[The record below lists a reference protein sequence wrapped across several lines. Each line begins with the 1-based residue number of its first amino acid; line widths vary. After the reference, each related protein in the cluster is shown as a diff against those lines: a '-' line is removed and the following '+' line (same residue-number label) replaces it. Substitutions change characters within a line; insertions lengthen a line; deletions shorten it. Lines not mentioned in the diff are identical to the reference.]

1 MTAARQQT
9 TKSEASPGGKGGA
22 PRGGA
27 ARSAT
32 VKDVATL
39 AGVSPKTVSNVINGF
54 VHVTPET
61 RERVQRAIAELG
73 YRPNRIARNLR
84 RGSSGTIAL
93 VLPELD
99 VPYFAELARHFLT
112 MAEEHGRTLLI
123 EQTLGDRDRE
133 AAVIHSLGEQ
143 IVDGLVVSPLALHGS
158 ALAAHIDAMPLV
170 LIGERPSGG
179 LTDHVV
185 IDNVAASREAVTHL
199 IRGGRRRIAAI
210 GLQPE
215 PYIGTPLLRRTGYR
229 EALEAAGLPFDPRL
243 ECETPLY
250 HLREGAQ
257 AMYALLDE
265 ADPPD
270 AVFCFNDALAL
281 GALRALYERGVRV
294 PDDIAVM
301 GFDDI
306 EATRYSTPS
315 LSTVAPDKG
324 AIARNAISLLLERI
338 DSPDRPAREVIVGHT
353 VCARE
358 STEGGVAP
366 AVAARTGH

>member
-1 MTAARQQT
+1 MTAANQQT
-9 TKSEASPGGKGGA
+9 GNSEASPGETRA
-22 PRGGA
+22 GA

-54 VHVTPET
+54 AHVAPAT
-61 RERVQRAIAELG
+61 RERVQRAIRQLG
-73 YRPNRIARNLR
+73 YRPNRAARNLR
-84 RGSSGTIAL
+84 RGSTGMIAL

-99 VPYFAELARHFLT
+99 VPYFAELGRHFLT
-112 MAEEHGRTLLI
+112 TAEEHGRTLLI

-133 AAVIHSLGEQ
+133 VSVINGLGDH
-143 IVDGLVVSPLALHGS
+143 IVDGVVVSPLALHGH
-158 ALAAHIDAMPLV
+158 ALAGHLGAVPLV

-185 IDNVAASREAVTHL
+185 IDNVAAAREAVTHL
-199 IRGGRRRIAAI
+199 IRGGRRRIAAV
-210 GLQPE
+210 GPQPE

-229 EALEAAGLPFDPRL
+229 QALEAAGLPLDPRL
-243 ECETPLY
+243 ERETPRY
-250 HLREGAQ
+250 HLREGAR
-257 AMYALLDE
+257 AMDALLDGAE
-265 ADPPD
+265 LPD

-281 GALRALYERGVRV
+281 GALRTLYERGLRV
-294 PDDIAVM
+294 PEDVAVM

-324 AIARNAISLLLERI
+324 AIARHAVSLLLERI
-338 DSPDRPAREVIVGHT
+338 DAPGRPPREVVVGHT
-353 VCARE
+353 LCTRE
-358 STEGGVAP
+358 STEAG
-366 AVAARTGH
+366 AAYGDGH